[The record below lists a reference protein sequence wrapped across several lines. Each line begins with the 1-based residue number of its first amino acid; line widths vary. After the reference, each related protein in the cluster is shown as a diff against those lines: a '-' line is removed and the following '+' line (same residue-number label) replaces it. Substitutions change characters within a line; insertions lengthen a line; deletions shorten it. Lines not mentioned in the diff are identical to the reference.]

1 MSEHYTKA
9 TTEAVTWCEK
19 CWRETRHAV
28 SGGRLAHCLE
38 HYAPAETKA
47 QQKRRE
53 KRERE
58 AANPLLFA

>member
-1 MSEHYTKA
+1 MAEHYTKT

-19 CWRETRHAV
+19 CFRDTRHAV

-38 HYAPAETKA
+38 HEAQAETKA

-53 KRERE
+53 KREH
-58 AANPLLFA
+58 AAKNPSLF